1 MIKKITLLLMMI
13 LSSVSY
19 SQVTTIDFE
28 SENSG
33 YSVSGTSGNNYRI
46 VFNRINYANLPNV
59 TNVDGYYWAAQDIP
73 GSLSNPYLN
82 VDQIDV
88 SGSTSFTFSIDM
100 TSHWYNQWDESDELL
115 ITYSLDSGVYQ
126 NLLWVQSTNNGYIT
140 NTPAAVDTDFN
151 GDGDCNSLNSL
162 PALYVGTGDN
172 GCAVDSSNFKTF
184 ITNSIPLSNNSTLDI
199 KLQFNGLTSQKE
211 GIYIDN
217 IIITKE
223 NSSLGVNDP
232 EDSCVRVYKPNNS
245 DYIAIEG
252 LVNIQKARIKL
263 YNLIGQEIT
272 HKVLSNNQTNYR
284 ISTQGI
290 PQGVYMIKLQFE
302 NSKITKKLIIN

>member
-1 MIKKITLLLMMI
+1 MQKSTNILLLKFSAMKKYYTLI
-13 LSSVSY
+13 FLVLSFSLF

-33 YSVSGTSGNNYRI
+33 YSVSGTFGSNYRI
-46 VFNRINYANLPNV
+46 IFNRINYANLPNV
-59 TNVDGYYWAAQDIP
+59 TNVDGYYWAAEDIP
-73 GSLSNPYLN
+73 GSLSNPYLT

-126 NLLWVQSTNNGYIT
+126 NLFWVQSTNNGYLT

-151 GDGDCNSLNSL
+151 GDGDCSSVNSL
-162 PALYVGTGDN
+162 PALWVGTGEN
-172 GCAVDSSNFKTF
+172 GCAVGSSNFKTF

-211 GIYIDN
+211 GIYI
-217 IIITKE
+217 
-223 NSSLGVNDP
+223 
-232 EDSCVRVYKPNNS
+232 
-245 DYIAIEG
+245 
-252 LVNIQKARIKL
+252 
-263 YNLIGQEIT
+263 
-272 HKVLSNNQTNYR
+272 
-284 ISTQGI
+284 
-290 PQGVYMIKLQFE
+290 
-302 NSKITKKLIIN
+302 LIILLLLRM